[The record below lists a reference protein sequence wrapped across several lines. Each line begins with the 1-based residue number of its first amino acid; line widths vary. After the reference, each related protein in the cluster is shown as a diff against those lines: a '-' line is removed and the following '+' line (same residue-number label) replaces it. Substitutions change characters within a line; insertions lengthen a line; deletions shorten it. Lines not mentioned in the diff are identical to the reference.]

1 MKEAH
6 LRRVEGCKLLPALPR
21 ERLATSA
28 HVCICGD
35 SKTSNM
41 FRASGSD
48 AGGSFLS
55 WRKSRMSKTH
65 VAIPVFPVQIRA
77 LSSTARI
84 SVKRKSA
91 LPPILN
97 LLSLRCLIHR
107 QTDRADTSL
116 PPQRSWSWGKVSNRS
131 WKAASF
137 IALFVTGRQLSVLTW
152 LSCHAVQ
159 LDRMT
164 PTERKWSLY
173 ISTTP

>member
-1 MKEAH
+1 
-6 LRRVEGCKLLPALPR
+6 
-21 ERLATSA
+21 
-28 HVCICGD
+28 
-35 SKTSNM
+35 
-41 FRASGSD
+41 
-48 AGGSFLS
+48 
-55 WRKSRMSKTH
+55 MSQTH
-65 VAIPVFPVQIRA
+65 AAIPFFTFQVRA

-116 PPQRSWSWGKVSNRS
+116 PPQRSWSWGKVSKRS
-131 WKAASF
+131 SKAASF
-137 IALFVTGRQLSVLTW
+137 IALFVTGRQLPVLTW

-164 PTERKWSLY
+164 PTERRLNL
-173 ISTTP
+173 